1 MVPKHRAAVLSNVSD
16 ARRLL
21 CAFWRKYVCWMSFLL
36 ARAIALLAVSS
47 MLANQQYIVN
57 NVSLNQNTHK
67 VGLCID
73 QLEKNIV
80 TRGSQEPNLVFLLGA
95 VV

>member
-21 CAFWRKYVCWMSFLL
+21 CAFWRKYVRWMSFLL

-57 NVSLNQNTHK
+57 NVSLNQTHIK
-67 VGLCID
+67 WGYVLISWKKT
-73 QLEKNIV
+73 L
-80 TRGSQEPNLVFLLGA
+80 
-95 VV
+95 